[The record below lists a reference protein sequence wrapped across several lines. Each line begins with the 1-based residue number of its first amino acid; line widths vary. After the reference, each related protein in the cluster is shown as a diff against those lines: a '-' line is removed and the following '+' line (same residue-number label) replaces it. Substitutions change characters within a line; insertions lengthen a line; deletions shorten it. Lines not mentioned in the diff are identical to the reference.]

1 MRGGPGAPVELGR
14 RYGFERGSRRSLA
27 AGTTIGTF
35 RGARSPEARVRLI
48 DLSSPVD
55 SSSYEPDPVT
65 HEVLTPREGAVHMSS
80 EMREHFGI
88 EFDPAELPDGEFLSL
103 DRITLTTHT
112 GTHVDAPSHYGS
124 RASYGDGVPKHID
137 QMPLEWFFN
146 PGVVLDLTDAAT
158 GAVGADRVKEA
169 LDRAGYAPRPLD
181 IVLLHTG
188 AQRNAGTSRYF
199 TDFAGLDGSAV
210 HLLLDMGVRVIGTDA
225 FSLDAPFG
233 DIIAR
238 YRASGDRSVL
248 WPAHF
253 AGRDREYCQIER
265 LANLE
270 SLPRPH
276 GFRVA
281 CFPVKIAGGGAGWTR
296 AVAVL
301 DD

>member
-1 MRGGPGAPVELGR
+1 M
-14 RYGFERGSRRSLA
+14 
-27 AGTTIGTF
+27 
-35 RGARSPEARVRLI
+35 RLI

-88 EFDPAELPDGEFLSL
+88 EFDPAELPDAEFLSL
-103 DRITLTTHT
+103 DRIALTTHT

-169 LDRAGYAPRPLD
+169 LDRVGYTPRPFD

-188 AQRNAGTSRYF
+188 AQRHAGTSRYF

-238 YRASGDRSVL
+238 YRATGDRSVL

-253 AGRDREYCQIER
+253 AGRDREYCQLER